1 MAVTRAVLSVLAG
14 LLLTAAA
21 EAQAPAP
28 QASKDAAAKAVA
40 AKDPQAKDLQPKD
53 PQAEVAADP
62 LPDTWIFAGTLMG
75 SRETFSGTLV
85 ASKSESEFEMKLGGG
100 ATCDGGQLKG
110 DIGLVRLPEITCTDD
125 RKMRAL
131 FVPQGGKSLKVFGHV
146 GDDRFMAEAHLL
158 GTEAVPEPKQT
169 MQPKG
174 PLGLPPAGAPA
185 GAPR

>member
-1 MAVTRAVLSVLAG
+1 MALMRAPLSALAG
-14 LLLTAAA
+14 LLLVASAQ
-21 EAQAPAP
+21 AQAPAP
-28 QASKDAAAKAVA
+28 APAPKDAAAKAA
-40 AKDPQAKDLQPKD
+40 PQEATKDDS
-53 PQAEVAADP
+53 
-62 LPDTWIFAGTLMG
+62 PDTWIFAGTLSG

-85 ASKSESEFEMKLGGG
+85 ARKDEAEFELKLGGG

-158 GTEAVPEPKQT
+158 GTEPVPEPKQT

-174 PLGLPPAGAPA
+174 PLGLPPGIPH
-185 GAPR
+185 

>member
-1 MAVTRAVLSVLAG
+1 MALMRASLSVLAG
-14 LLLTAAA
+14 LLLVAS
-21 EAQAPAP
+21 AQGQTPSPAPAP
-28 QASKDAAAKAVA
+28 KETAAKEAPQDPGKDAGKE
-40 AKDPQAKDLQPKD
+40 DSG
-53 PQAEVAADP
+53 
-62 LPDTWIFAGTLMG
+62 DTWIFAGTLSG

-85 ASKSESEFEMKLGGG
+85 ARKDEAEFELKLGGG

-174 PLGLPPAGAPA
+174 PLGLPPGMPP
-185 GAPR
+185 GLPH